1 MNDLRSLLRQNA
13 LFHPAASLLEM
24 PGVLPMATS
33 PQLKYDTL
41 NASFAFSSPPI
52 HPELGDVS
60 ELPAIG
66 QTPEPVDPDLAI
78 ERRLQALRK
87 SPGFE
92 LMSNSVLLLK
102 ACQLDMDAPPRR
114 TYYVRQRLIEYLKEK
129 TGQTLDPDQ
138 LHFTFTTQS
147 HPAVDDHGHEHYSL
161 RLSLTELALASF
173 DPQGFMAL
181 YKNTLEDIPLSAKA
195 TLPSAAEV
203 FEDVMQAWWSRDY
216 AANLERFWNRHHA
229 TYRLLSRLSFL
240 DTLARHYAR
249 GQISRYG
256 YFLTLDA
263 LGLKDFPTDVAALEQ
278 RTRGET
284 CEVHMLWIDDE
295 QVPGIF
301 QVRSNVTSHC
311 FIHVLGSQRPVIE
324 YIGTDPGH
332 MAERLL
338 AALND
343 STLYEYASHLLKPE
357 KQVAATARTIPVD
370 GDVFAELTKAYEL
383 LADQLLEHESFDR
396 FDLLRP
402 VSRCIALAS
411 AVDLWQT
418 HPAILDQLP
427 EPATLAAQLMAD
439 FLREQH
445 NLEHDPDHVFIAY
458 RRGTST
464 TPLGDARTPSMQAY
478 TPDETPLS
486 LSEALVNQYRVRSP
500 AGYIDHGGRTVTFLD
515 PTGKGEW
522 AEDRALALDPQAVE
536 NHIRTID
543 FLKLMTERID
553 TFWDQHKT
561 GIEQALKS
569 TLMTQAL
576 IALKQQRLT
585 RSAFDRVVSS
595 LDDFSDT
602 SWYDLSFYVQG
613 SFIDSLH
620 TQHTGLL
627 LLDQP
632 GKPKV
637 LYQAGHP
644 RAFIELADE
653 DALNRYLITA
663 AADETWR
670 ETVLRHAPVRYH
682 PRLNY
687 LLKVWSGVK
696 SPNPPVSI
704 LRPWTDQL
712 YNPDT
717 YKALQHV
724 LHIQVLDEPPFA
736 FLYRMLKKNALMDA
750 EDRIVTSAQVSLHDW
765 TNRLYHLQMLL
776 APMSLLLTP
785 ALIASLAVEIG
796 ITSVSLAAA
805 NLPGGRHAE
814 KDQALLTV
822 LSLGLLHLSPRTPG
836 LLRAFKK
843 LARPLRQVKP
853 SPVPRPGL
861 TKGIRPQNGQSMAH
875 RKTRLEK
882 FFHTDALLKR
892 WTLPG
897 TPHFGGVPVHAWKL
911 GRRFLLWTSDRGQ
924 ARTLVVSSHG
934 HYLPWTGTVN
944 IPNGTEIR
952 TYAPHGYEL
961 VDPLL
966 HRIVSQRV
974 EPFAISSTAGN
985 TPVAPGPSLT
995 PLVMTDKLI
1004 AGTALPG
1011 RLKNYTLSKFQTVSN
1026 ESYNDISHIVRHSN
1040 ASPFRDPLPPVPMDV
1055 LTVRNRFGMP
1065 SPTLAD
1071 LFNMLAAQGIHYDRL
1086 LLVHCRCAAIS
1097 SLLQR
1102 APVYK
1107 APTVKPTIVKMP

>member
-1 MNDLRSLLRQNA
+1 MNDTRSLLRQDS

-33 PQLKYDTL
+33 GQLKYDTL
-41 NASFAFSSPPI
+41 NASFAFSSTPI
-52 HPELGDVS
+52 HPALSDVAQ
-60 ELPAIG
+60 LPAIE
-66 QTPEPVDPDLAI
+66 QPPAPVDPDLAI

-114 TYYVRQRLIEYLKEK
+114 THYLRQKLIEYLKKK
-129 TGQTLDPDQ
+129 TGQPLNPDQ
-138 LHFTFTTQS
+138 LHVTFSTQS

-161 RLSLTELALASF
+161 RLSLIELTLASF
-173 DPQGFMAL
+173 DPSRFMAL
-181 YKNTLEDIPLSAKA
+181 YTSTLEDLPLSAEA
-195 TLPSAAEV
+195 TLLSAAEV
-203 FEDVMQAWWSRDY
+203 IEDVTQALWSRDY
-216 AANLERFWNRHHA
+216 TAELEAFWTRHHA
-229 TYRLLSRLSFL
+229 TFRLLSRLSFL
-240 DTLARHYAR
+240 DTLARQYAR

-263 LGLKDFPTDVAALEQ
+263 LGLKDFPTDVAALEE

-284 CEVHMLWIDDE
+284 CEIHMLWLNDE

-301 QVRSNVTSHC
+301 QVRSNTTSHC
-311 FIHVLGSQRPVIE
+311 FIHVLGSQNTVVE

-332 MAERLL
+332 MTEKLL

-343 STLYEYASHLLKPE
+343 STLAEYASHLLKTE
-357 KQVAATARTIPVD
+357 KQAAATARAKPVD
-370 GDVFAELTKAYEL
+370 GDVFAELTNAYEL

-402 VSRCIALAS
+402 VSRCMALAS

-464 TPLGDARTPSMQAY
+464 TPLGDARTPSIHVY

-522 AEDRALALDPQAVE
+522 AEDRALTLDPQALE

-553 TFWDQHKT
+553 TFWDQHRT
-561 GIEQALKS
+561 GIEQALRS

-576 IALKQQRLT
+576 VALKQQRLT

-595 LDDFSDT
+595 LDEHSDT
-602 SWYDLSFYVQG
+602 PWHELSFYVQG
-613 SFIDSLH
+613 SLIDSLH

-627 LLDQP
+627 LLDHP

-653 DALNRYLITA
+653 DALNRYLIMA
-663 AADETWR
+663 AADDTWR
-670 ETVLRHAPVRYH
+670 ETVLRHAPVRH
-682 PRLNY
+682 HLRLSY
-687 LLKVWSGVK
+687 LLKVWSGVR
-696 SPNPPVSI
+696 PPIAPASI
-704 LRPWTDQL
+704 LRPWTDPL

-717 YKALQHV
+717 HKAVQHM
-724 LHIQVLDEPPFA
+724 LHIQMLDEPPFA
-736 FLYRMLKKNALMDA
+736 FLYRMLKQNALMDA
-750 EDRIVTSAQVSLHDW
+750 EDRIVTCAQVSLHDW
-765 TNRLYHLQMLL
+765 TSRLYHLQMLL

-796 ITSVSLAAA
+796 MTSVSLAAA

-814 KDQALLTV
+814 KDHALLTV

-836 LLRAFKK
+836 LLRSFKK
-843 LARPLRQVKP
+843 LARAPRQTTQSAVT
-853 SPVPRPGL
+853 RPAAAKV
-861 TKGIRPQNGQSMAH
+861 TRPQTGHSMGP
-875 RKTRLEK
+875 RETRLEK

-892 WTLPG
+892 WTLLG

-911 GRRFLLWTSDRGQ
+911 GRRFLLWTSGRGQ
-924 ARTLVVSSHG
+924 ARTLVVSTHG
-934 HYLPWTGTVN
+934 HYLPWTGTVK

-952 TYAPHGYEL
+952 TYAPHGHEL

-974 EPFAISSTAGN
+974 EPFAISNMAGN
-985 TPVAPGPSLT
+985 TPVALGPSLT
-995 PLVMTDKLI
+995 PLVMTDKLM

-1011 RLKNYTLSKFQTVSN
+1011 RLKNYSLSKFQTVSN
-1026 ESYNDISHIVRHSN
+1026 ESYSDISHIVRHSN
-1040 ASPFRDPLPPVPMDV
+1040 ASPFRNQFPPVPMDV

-1071 LFNMLAAQGIHYDRL
+1071 LFDMLAAQGIHYDRL